1 LCFLISKEKL
11 KEMVTFLVKKE
22 TIFSKLN
29 ENVFG
34 FGLLLLKI
42 SSTPLLI
49 SGALALFMSG
59 IKEGFGQQDTVQ
71 YLNNLQG
78 ASLP

>member
-1 LCFLISKEKL
+1 MFKEKL
-11 KEMVTFLVKKE
+11 KEMVTSLLKKE

-49 SGALALFMSG
+49 SGVLALFIG
-59 IKEGFGQQDTVQ
+59 VIKGVFV
-71 YLNNLQG
+71 
-78 ASLP
+78 P